1 MAVLDRADAL
11 LPILEISVYFR
22 AIRIDP
28 AATVRSEYGHTTKPT
43 TLSLFDE
50 ADLPGSGGI
59 RLLPAAKN
67 PAWPD
72 GGRLEGNST
81 IEVADRHE
89 IRHLTGSFS

>member
-50 ADLPGSGGI
+50 ADLPGSG
-59 RLLPAAKN
+59 RWAA
-67 PAWPD
+67 D
-72 GGRLEGNST
+72 GHSGGRWAVDGHIGWRWAVGGGRS
-81 IEVADRHE
+81 
-89 IRHLTGSFS
+89 